1 MSSSVPKADPEQT
14 SPEQIAPENTGPE
27 QRFHALVEVMARL
40 RSPQG
45 CPWDREQTHQ
55 TLKPY
60 LLEEAYEVL
69 QALDEGD
76 DRELCKELGD
86 VLLQVVFHAQIA
98 AEEGRFDI
106 YAVVDALREKLI
118 RRHPH
123 VFGNLKVQDAQEVTR
138 NWEVIKAQEKA
149 QEKPAASHSGRP
161 ASVLDGVSPRMPAL
175 IEARQLTER
184 AAYYDF
190 DWPDARSVLAK
201 LEEETG
207 ELHAALAQPAPHPQ
221 AIAEEVGDLLFVVV
235 NLARKL
241 GLDPEATLKA
251 ANQKFRRR
259 FAAVEQALAARGK
272 TLSESDPAEMNAIWD
287 AIKHAP
293 VSSESHGG

>member
-1 MSSSVPKADPEQT
+1 MASSAPQT
-14 SPEQIAPENTGPE
+14 DRE
-27 QRFHALVEVMARL
+27 QRFQALVEVMARL

-69 QALDEGD
+69 HALDEGN

-106 YAVVDALREKLI
+106 YDVVDTLREKLI

-123 VFGNLKVQDAQEVTR
+123 VFDNLKVRDAQEVTR

-149 QEKPAASHSGRP
+149 QEKMAAGQDDQP
-161 ASVLDGVSPRMPAL
+161 GSVLDGVSSRMPAL

-207 ELHAALAQPAPHPQ
+207 ELQSVLAQPTPSPQ
-221 AIAEEVGDLLFVVV
+221 QVAEEVGDVLFVVV

-259 FAAVEQALAARGK
+259 FAAVEQALAAQGK
-272 TLSESDPAEMNAIWD
+272 TLSESNPAEMNALWD
-287 AIKHAP
+287 AIKQ
-293 VSSESHGG
+293 SSPTASVVPSDAHGHG

>member
-1 MSSSVPKADPEQT
+1 MASSRTFPDNP
-14 SPEQIAPENTGPE
+14 GPE
-27 QRFHALVEVMARL
+27 QRFQALVEVMARL
-40 RSPQG
+40 RGPQG

-69 QALDEGD
+69 HALDEGD
-76 DRELCKELGD
+76 DRELCRELGD
-86 VLLQVVFHAQIA
+86 ILLQVVFHAQIA

-106 YAVVDALREKLI
+106 YAVIDALREKLI

-123 VFGNLKVQDAQEVTR
+123 VFGNVTVQDAQEVTR
-138 NWEVIKAQEKA
+138 NWEAIKAQEKA
-149 QEKPAASHSGRP
+149 QEKSAASQDGRP

-190 DWPDARSVLAK
+190 DWPDARAVLAK

-207 ELHAALAQPAPHPQ
+207 ELQAVLAQPAPNPQ
-221 AIAEEVGDLLFVVV
+221 EIAEEVGDLLFVVV

-251 ANQKFRRR
+251 TNQKFRRR
-259 FAAVEQALAARGK
+259 FAAVEQVLAARGK
-272 TLSESDPAEMNAIWD
+272 TLAESDPAEMNAIWD

-293 VSSESHGG
+293 ASSSESHGG

>member
-1 MSSSVPKADPEQT
+1 MAQATPDVGADR
-14 SPEQIAPENTGPE
+14 
-27 QRFHALVEVMARL
+27 RFQALIEVMARL
-40 RSPQG
+40 RAPNG

-69 QALDEGD
+69 QAIDEGD
-76 DRELCKELGD
+76 DAELRKELGD
-86 VLLQVVFHAQIA
+86 VLLQVIFHAQIA
-98 AEEGRFDI
+98 AEAQRFDI
-106 YAVVDALREKLI
+106 YDVVEALRDKLI

-123 VFGNLKVQDAQEVTR
+123 VFGEGSAQDAREVTR
-138 NWEVIKAQEKA
+138 NWEVIKAQEKVA
-149 QEKPAASHSGRP
+149 AGKGNPAPSA
-161 ASVLDGVSPRMPAL
+161 LDGVSPKMPAL

-190 DWPDARSVLAK
+190 DWPDAASVLDK
-201 LEEETG
+201 LDEEAR
-207 ELHAALAQPAPHPQ
+207 ELRAALDSPAPSGRD
-221 AIAEEVGDLLFVVV
+221 IAEEVGDLLFVLV

-241 GLDPEATLKA
+241 RLDPEATLKA

-272 TLSESDPAEMNAIWD
+272 TLSESHPDELNAIWD
-287 AIKHAP
+287 AVKRATAQAASPAAPDAHA
-293 VSSESHGG
+293 G

>member
-1 MSSSVPKADPEQT
+1 MSSSVPKADPEPIAPEKT
-14 SPEQIAPENTGPE
+14 SPEH
-27 QRFHALVEVMARL
+27 RFHALVEVMAQL
-40 RSPQG
+40 RGPHG

-69 QALDEGD
+69 HAIDEGD

-106 YAVVDALREKLI
+106 YEVIDALREKLI

-123 VFGNLKVQDAQEVTR
+123 VFGNLKVRDAQEVTR

-149 QEKPAASHSGRP
+149 QANSTTRQGSRP
-161 ASVLDGVSPRMPAL
+161 ASVLDGVSSRMPAL

-207 ELHAALAQPAPHPQ
+207 ELQAALAQPAPNPQ
-221 AIAEEVGDLLFVVV
+221 EIAEEVGDLLFVVV

-251 ANQKFRRR
+251 TNQKFRRR
-259 FAAVEQALAARGK
+259 FAAVEQALAAQGK
-272 TLSESDPAEMNAIWD
+272 TLAESDPAEMNAIWD

-293 VSSESHGG
+293 VSFESHGG